1 MTSLISS
8 VLFIAIFW
16 SGNSFAGTS
25 KVDIEFK
32 GKKSVRHTEVCSD
45 PGTRLPLEDS
55 LVQTLASMDVFIDYG
70 QYQCYPN
77 FSEYGGIKLIQKK
90 NDGCDS
96 KLDFDPRSGMISNL
110 KISYDENSYSHILK
124 ILKEKYGSDKPGEI
138 EWRDITVKT
147 HEWKD
152 DKKGRIRLT
161 EVERV
166 YIHRSDRII
175 PDVSRSCSIL
185 EIKTSAMHELTIKM
199 KIEKKKKIS
208 KEIEIENNDLKSKAN
223 KL

>member
-1 MTSLISS
+1 MPSLISS

-16 SGNSFAGTS
+16 SGISFAGTS

-32 GKKSVRHTEVCSD
+32 GKKSVHHTEVCSD

-55 LVQTLASMDVFIDYG
+55 LVQTLASMDLFIDYG

-77 FSEYGGIKLIQKK
+77 FSEYGGIKIIQKK
-90 NDGCDS
+90 NDDCDS
-96 KLDFDPRSGMISNL
+96 KLDFDPISGMITNL
-110 KISYDENSYSHILK
+110 KISYEKNSYSQIFK

-138 EWRDITVKT
+138 KWRDITVKT
-147 HEWKD
+147 HEWED
-152 DKKGRIRLT
+152 SKKGLIRLT

-166 YIHRSDRII
+166 YTHRSDRIS
-175 PDVSRSCSIL
+175 PDISRSCSIL
-185 EIKTSAMHELTIKM
+185 EIKTSAMHALTIKM
-199 KIEKKKKIS
+199 EAEKKKKIL
-208 KEIEIENNDLKSKAN
+208 KELDAENNDLKSNAN

>member
-8 VLFIAIFW
+8 ILSIAIFW

-45 PGTRLPLEDS
+45 PGTRLALEDS
-55 LVQTLASMDVFIDYG
+55 LVQTLASMDVFIDYD

-90 NDGCDS
+90 NDDCDS
-96 KLDFDPRSGMISNL
+96 KLEFDLTSGIISNL
-110 KISYDENSYSHILK
+110 KISYDKNSYNYILK

-138 EWRDITVKT
+138 KWRDITVKT
-147 HEWKD
+147 HEWED
-152 DKKGRIRLT
+152 SKKGRIRLT

-166 YIHRSDRII
+166 YTHRSDRIF
-175 PDVSRSCSIL
+175 PDISRSCSIL
-185 EIKTSAMHELTIKM
+185 EIKTSAMHELKIKM
-199 KIEKKKKIS
+199 EAEKKNKIL
-208 KEIEIENNDLKSKAN
+208 KEIEIENNHLKSKAN